1 MEMIDL
7 ANNDANTVLNALE
20 AGLKKASSDS
30 ERGQKFSLVIDGST
44 LSYVFAYED
53 NLGGDSTDLE
63 NRPKITPE
71 KFLKWT
77 SVLHPVWFIT
87 DTSNFRLVCPL
98 ESPHMVHATSLI

>member
-53 NLGGDSTDLE
+53 NLALFRELADLCSAVIWDE
-63 NRPKITPE
+63 F
-71 KFLKWT
+71 KFCR
-77 SVLHPVWFIT
+77 
-87 DTSNFRLVCPL
+87 D
-98 ESPHMVHATSLI
+98 